1 MLRPDNVN
9 TPRHAALAFILVTI
23 MLDMLA
29 MSLVIPVLPRLVLG
43 FLHNDTA
50 AASRVIGVFG
60 TAWAFMQFIFSPV
73 LGALSDRFGRRPVVL
88 ISNVGLGLDYVLM
101 ALAPGIGLL
110 FVGRLISGITAAS
123 ISTAQAYIADVS
135 PPEKRAT
142 NFGLMSVAFGLGFI
156 LGPAFGGLLGQINP
170 RLPFWVAAG
179 LSMSNAL
186 YGYFILPESLAA
198 DRRGSFFWRKANPL
212 GALKFLRGRA
222 GLAPLAVIH
231 FLFWLSR
238 AALPAIMVLYVT
250 YRYGWNIAT
259 VGLTFAGV
267 GLCSMIVGGV
277 MVKPIV
283 ARLGERICLIIG
295 LLCGAAG
302 MGLFGF
308 ADKPLI
314 FWIGVPVMSLMGLA
328 TPALQGLM
336 TRRISPNAQ
345 GELQGA
351 IGSVGAV
358 AQMIGP
364 GLFSFVFAHSI
375 SAHLTLLGGSLTGA
389 PFFVA
394 AVLLAIAATL
404 ALLGAHKGRVA
415 MPPKV
420 TIND

>member
-1 MLRPDNVN
+1 MPLSVDYK
-9 TPRHAALAFILVTI
+9 TPRRAALAFILVTI

-50 AASRVIGVFG
+50 TASRVIGIFG
-60 TAWAFMQFIFSPV
+60 TAWAFMQFIFSPI
-73 LGALSDRFGRRPVVL
+73 LGALSDRYGRRPVVL
-88 ISNVGLGLDYVLM
+88 ISNVGLGLDYSLM
-101 ALAPGIGLL
+101 ALAPGVGLL

-135 PPEKRAT
+135 PPEKRAA

-156 LGPAFGGLLGQINP
+156 LGPAVGGLLGQINP

-179 LSMSNAL
+179 LSLTNAL
-186 YGYFILPESLAA
+186 YGYFILPESLAI
-198 DRRGSFFWRKANPL
+198 DRRGGFFWRKANPL
-212 GALKFLRGRA
+212 GALKFLRGRV
-222 GLAPLAVIH
+222 GLMPLAIIH

-238 AALPAIMVLYVT
+238 AALPAVMVLYVT

-259 VGLTFAGV
+259 VGLTFALV

-277 MVKPIV
+277 LVKPIV
-283 ARLGERICLIIG
+283 ARLGERACLIIG
-295 LLCGAAG
+295 LVCGAAG
-302 MGLFGF
+302 MGLFGM
-308 ADKPLI
+308 ADQPWI
-314 FWIGVPVMSLMGLA
+314 FWLGVPVMSLMGLA

-336 TRRISPNAQ
+336 TSRISPNAQ
-345 GELQGA
+345 GQLQGA

-364 GLFSFVFAHSI
+364 GLFSFVFARSI
-375 SAHLTLLGGSLTGA
+375 SAHLTTQGAALTGA

-394 AVLLAIAATL
+394 ALLLLAGTGL
-404 ALLGAHKGRVA
+404 AVMVGHDERASAPDHAG
-415 MPPKV
+415 
-420 TIND
+420 